1 MNQLSAHVGQ
11 WKFWFGH
18 YLKMTNSSWDYPMSS
33 MAISGGR
40 EECSIRSHFIG
51 LEGFWIFCSSGPAD
65 VGL

>member
-1 MNQLSAHVGQ
+1 MEKWINWALTLVNGNSGLDII
-11 WKFWFGH
+11 WK
-18 YLKMTNSSWDYPMSS
+18 WDYPMSS

-40 EECSIRSHFIG
+40 EECSISSHFIG